1 MNLKKLVTAKNGR
14 SLSKRGSEELDHL
27 LVSLS
32 DKVADVRAALAT
44 AAEDGLEAAG
54 AGVDALVKKSRRG
67 VRALDRRWKRMD
79 GRQKIAVAGGLLA
92 VLAAAAAAPTV
103 VRKLRER

>member
-1 MNLKKLVTAKNGR
+1 MNVKNLLPARHGR
-14 SLSKRGSEELDHL
+14 SPRTRGSVELDHL
-27 LVSLS
+27 LESLS
-32 DKVADVRAALAT
+32 DKVTDVRAALAT
-44 AAEDGLEAAG
+44 VAEDGLEAAG
-54 AGVDALVKKSRRG
+54 AGVDALVKKTRRG

-92 VLAAAAAAPTV
+92 VLAAAAATPTI